1 MGSESWVDQ
10 QIREAMERGEFDN
23 LPGSG
28 KPIEN
33 LRKDDPDW
41 WIKQM
46 LRREGIDPPPSE
58 RELLREEVENLDQ
71 NLRLLDRESEVRHVL
86 SDLNRRIRSARMRPR
101 AVPNRIVQPVDI
113 EAAISRWKERS

>member
-1 MGSESWVDQ
+1 
-10 QIREAMERGEFDN
+10 
-23 LPGSG
+23 
-28 KPIEN
+28 
-33 LRKDDPDW
+33 
-41 WIKQM
+41 M

-71 NLRLLDRESEVRHVL
+71 NLRLLDRESEVRQVL